1 MIVYIFILFIIYFYT
16 FISHNNSI
24 SLKLISARSEFLYI
38 PLSLIIIQALK
49 WNKFSV
55 LLFKLFIVV
64 LVLNISVSL
73 LQFFASQLI
82 EGVPGISG
90 LREEG
95 VKLHTWRSFGEQ
107 EITTIF
113 GLFSGNGK
121 FTRNLFHILIWIW
134 LLHFI
139 FKIGKFRNLIIL
151 SVFIGP
157 ILVISGKRLPALMW
171 MFFMLSIPLI
181 MLVSRIVI
189 DKIRV
194 FDFKEFIFLKSVQY
208 KVLAL
213 IFISFIFIVF
223 LYGISEKAKLYVD
236 LVSFVL
242 TNEIEQ
248 RFFSENADYFWQA
261 EINRVDKYT
270 AIFGQGAGTSSI
282 GANYLNGNF
291 NNSTNNLISV
301 EHGPIKVLVEFGLLG
316 FIQMVLLWGL
326 IFFVDIVVINSLKN
340 NPRWKAASFVILLY
354 HLLILASF
362 FNAHSYWSDVQ
373 MQVHFWLITGVQFW
387 LFITN
392 SKKLNNNS
400 LVKTS

>member
-1 MIVYIFILFIIYFYT
+1 MNYYNKIETMNKFSSEVYSNSFQKKSGIFLVIILFLVFFEDFFRMVTQVGGPLWLLIKDIITNIVSSYRKISFHKIYFPLIVYIFILFIIYFYT

-157 ILVISGKRLPALMW
+157 ILVISGKRLPVLMW

-242 TNEIEQ
+242 TNKIEQ
-248 RFFSENADYFWQA
+248 RFF
-261 EINRVDKYT
+261 
-270 AIFGQGAGTSSI
+270 
-282 GANYLNGNF
+282 
-291 NNSTNNLISV
+291 
-301 EHGPIKVLVEFGLLG
+301 
-316 FIQMVLLWGL
+316 
-326 IFFVDIVVINSLKN
+326 
-340 NPRWKAASFVILLY
+340 
-354 HLLILASF
+354 
-362 FNAHSYWSDVQ
+362 
-373 MQVHFWLITGVQFW
+373 
-387 LFITN
+387 
-392 SKKLNNNS
+392 
-400 LVKTS
+400 